1 MMMRRISE
9 QNPDVLSCLADLS
22 NDEVSTPPVVANQ
35 ILDTLP
41 QELFSDP
48 TMRFLDPFCKT
59 GVFLREIARRL
70 LTGLESCYPDLQE
83 RLDHIFHEQL
93 YGIAITEMTGL
104 ISRRSLYCTRNVK
117 SVYSVSR
124 FDTPEGN
131 IHYEKLEH
139 SWVNGYCEYCGAS
152 QNRDDRDG
160 LLESH
165 AYGFIHPMKDKELE
179 GIKFDVIIGNPP
191 SYQLNGGGSMGSS
204 SRPIYQLFV
213 GKAKQLK
220 PRYLSMIIPSRW
232 FAGGKGLG
240 KFRQDMLTDKHMRKL
255 VDYGNSKDIFP
266 GVVLSGGGA
275 CYFLWERDYQGPC
288 EVVNYSQDNPVSM
301 TRYLDEHEVFIRQ
314 NDAVSIVNKI
324 QSQDDTFLNTRV
336 SARNPFNIPS
346 NYQPRDT
353 GVPCWF
359 KKSIGLKH
367 ADQADVTD
375 RNGYL
380 DKWKV
385 LVPKAPVSGTT
396 DYTQPVGIYRDD
408 TTIIAKPG
416 ECCTESW
423 LVTGAFD
430 TEAEAE
436 SYKTYLL
443 TKTVQFML
451 LQTVVSQNTSRKNYC
466 FVPDLGKYTGVYT
479 DERLRRKWG
488 ITDREWEY
496 IDSRVK

>member
-1 MMMRRISE
+1 MAIRRISE
-9 QNPDVLSCLADLS
+9 YNPDVLSCLADLS
-22 NDEVSTPPVVANQ
+22 NDEVFTPPEVVNQ
-35 ILDTLP
+35 VLDMLP

-48 TMRFLDPFCKT
+48 NTRFLDPFCKT

-70 LTGLESCYPDLQE
+70 VTGLEPCYPDIQE

-93 YGIAITEMTGL
+93 YGIAITEMTSL
-104 ISRRSLYCTRNVK
+104 LTRRSLYCSKNAN

-139 SWVNGYCEYCGAS
+139 SWVNGQCEYCGAS
-152 QNRDDRDG
+152 QDEYDRNG
-160 LLESH
+160 SLESH
-165 AYGFIHPMKDKELE
+165 AYGFIHPMEDKEFE
-179 GIKFDVIIGNPP
+179 NMRFDVIIGNPP
-191 SYQLNGGGSMGSS
+191 YQLSDTDASNSA
-204 SRPIYQLFV
+204 RPIYQLFV

-232 FAGGKGLG
+232 FAGGKGLD

-255 VDYGNSKDIFP
+255 VDYGNSKDVFP
-266 GVVLSGGGA
+266 GVVLAGGA

-324 QSQDDTFLNTRV
+324 QSKSKTFLNTRV
-336 SARNPFNIPS
+336 TARKPFGLAT

-367 ADQADVTD
+367 AAQADVTD
-375 RNGYL
+375 KNGYL

-385 LVPKAPVSGTT
+385 LITPLPLSGNT

-423 LVTGAFD
+423 IVAGAFD
-430 TEAEAE
+430 TEAEAL
-436 SYKTYLL
+436 SYKSYLL
-443 TKTVQFML
+443 TKTVQFLL
-451 LQTVVSQNTSRKNYC
+451 LQSVVSQHVSKKSFR

-488 ITDREWEY
+488 ITAKEWEY